1 VRLGPRHVVLAL
13 AVSVL
18 ANAVLLFALAS
29 PPPPDVQRASREPPE
44 VPFSTVTL
52 PPERPP
58 PPEPRR
64 PTETP
69 ESARRATARAE
80 VRAPNLPSAFRDPS
94 VGRPEAE
101 VGALRQAVGSE
112 TEQARS
118 DETVREAHAVDQPPR
133 LRSRRLPRFP
143 AKAEAE
149 GTEGHVVLRILID
162 RSGQVEAVRV
172 VSAQPPGVF
181 EEAAKAAIR
190 GWRFAPAQDGGRP
203 VPVWARKTL
212 RFELR

>member
-1 VRLGPRHVVLAL
+1 VRLGPLHVALAL
-13 AVSVL
+13 VVSVFV
-18 ANAVLLFALAS
+18 NAILLFVLAS
-29 PPPPDVQRASREPPE
+29 PPPAEARQASREPPD
-44 VPFSTVTL
+44 VPFPTVTL

-64 PTETP
+64 PIETP
-69 ESARRATARAE
+69 ESARPAAARAE
-80 VRAPNLPSAFRDPS
+80 VRAPNLPSAFEDPS
-94 VGRPEAE
+94 VGPLEAE
-101 VGALRQAVGSE
+101 VGALRQAVGSGTEDARGNE
-112 TEQARS
+112 TA
-118 DETVREAHAVDQPPR
+118 REAHAVEQPPR
-133 LRSRRLPRFP
+133 VRSRRLPRFP

-181 EEAAKAAIR
+181 EEAATAAIR
-190 GWRFAPAQDGGRP
+190 GWRFAPARDGGRP